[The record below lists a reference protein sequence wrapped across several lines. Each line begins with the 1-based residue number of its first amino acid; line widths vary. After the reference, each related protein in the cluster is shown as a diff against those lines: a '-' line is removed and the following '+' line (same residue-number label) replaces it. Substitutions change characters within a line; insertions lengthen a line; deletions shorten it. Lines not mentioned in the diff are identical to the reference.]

1 MQITNQKPA
10 NNKLAFGSNLS
21 RIIRDVKKLETL
33 EQNGAKIEQLQQ
45 VAERINSRFAAIPEK
60 TGNTALCKKY
70 GKLQDRL
77 TQFYLNKVRPRI
89 DVMKSDKEINQNTFI
104 KTFST
109 LLYNSQTLHNRV
121 TKAKEPSVHKLVIGK
136 KNYRFDNPKVLKRL
150 GFLD

>member
-1 MQITNQKPA
+1 MQITNQRPV

-60 TGNTALCKKY
+60 TGNTVLCKKY

-89 DVMKSDKEINQNTFI
+89 DVMKNDKEATQNNFI
-104 KTFST
+104 KTFSI
-109 LLYNSQTLHNRV
+109 LLYNAQTLHNRV
-121 TKAKEPSVHKLVIGK
+121 TKAKELSVHKLVIGK
-136 KNYRFDNPKVLKRL
+136 KSYRFDNPKVLKRL